1 MLRLLLVLSYHNDP
15 ATGFGGGLTLMKTGA
30 DVGEE
35 TATAVHWTP
44 DHFQDL
50 PLLVYICPTVGLGG
64 KEYAIYHGLTSIGF
78 TLQLP

>member
-1 MLRLLLVLSYHNDP
+1 M
-15 ATGFGGGLTLMKTGA
+15 LMKTGA

-50 PLLVYICPTVGLGG
+50 PLLVYI
-64 KEYAIYHGLTSIGF
+64 
-78 TLQLP
+78 